1 MTITM
6 IFSVVISVGLFMVLP
21 YLIASLLRKVGAG
34 ESAVTVAEAFIRIAL
49 FLAYL
54 VLISKMQDIQRV
66 FMYHGA
72 EHKCINC
79 VELSLIHI

>member
-34 ESAVTVAEAFIRIAL
+34 ESVVTVAEAFIRIVL
-49 FLAYL
+49 FLSLSGSDFQDAGH
-54 VLISKMQDIQRV
+54 SK
-66 FMYHGA
+66 
-72 EHKCINC
+72 
-79 VELSLIHI
+79 SLYVSWSRT

>member
-34 ESAVTVAEAFIRIAL
+34 ESAVTVAEAFIRIVL

-54 VLISKMQDIQRV
+54 VLIFQECRTFKESL
-66 FMYHGA
+66 
-72 EHKCINC
+72 CIMEQNIN
-79 VELSLIHI
+79 VLTA